1 MGLYDRDYASG
12 HEPGFHVQ
20 APKTIT
26 TQLVLITA
34 CAYGLQLFVEP
45 FSGWFSLDSGWFKH
59 PWTFYRLLSYGFL
72 HDVNGVEHILFNMLM
87 LWMFGREIE
96 LRYGRREYLLFYLWA
111 IVFAGLFWSISEFSM
126 GRPALM
132 VGASGGISG
141 LFVLYALNF
150 PRRQVLFMF
159 IIPMPMWVAALI
171 IVGIDINGAI
181 QRTSAIACTA
191 HLAGAVAGLYYYKF
205 GFSPFVWIANRFS
218 GVKLPRRS
226 KLRLHEPT
234 TDSDSKGGSEIDDR
248 VDEILQKI
256 QEHGKDSLTRR
267 ERRILEKA
275 SQAYQRKRPWGK

>member
-1 MGLYDRDYASG
+1 MGLYDRDYAYDR
-12 HEPGFHVQ
+12 EPGFHVQ
-20 APKTIT
+20 APRTIT

-34 CAYGLQLFVEP
+34 CAYGLQLFVES
-45 FSGWFSLDSGWFKH
+45 FTSWFLLNSDWYQQ
-59 PWTFYRLLSYGFL
+59 PWGFYRLLSYGFL
-72 HDVNGVEHILFNMLM
+72 HDVHGVEHILFNMIM

-96 LRYGRREYLLFYLWA
+96 IRYGRREYLLFYLWA
-111 IVFAGLFWSISEFSM
+111 IVFAGLFWSLSESSM
-126 GRPALM
+126 GRVAQ
-132 VGASGGISG
+132 VIGASGGISG

-181 QRTSAIACTA
+181 QRTGVVACTA

-218 GVKLPRRS
+218 GVKLPRKP
-226 KLRLHEPT
+226 KLQLHEPT
-234 TDSDSKGGSEIDDR
+234 TDSVSKMDSR

-256 QEHGKDSLTRR
+256 QEHGKDSLTWR

-275 SQAYQRKRPWGK
+275 SQEYQRKGK

>member
-1 MGLYDRDYASG
+1 MGLYDRDYARGS
-12 HEPGFHVQ
+12 EPGFHVQ
-20 APKTIT
+20 APRTIT

-34 CAYGLQLFVEP
+34 CAYGLQLFVES
-45 FSGWFSLDSGWFKH
+45 FSSWFLLNSDWYLQ
-59 PWTFYRLLSYGFL
+59 PWGFYRLLSYGFL
-72 HDVNGVEHILFNMLM
+72 HDVRGLEHILFNMIM

-96 LRYGRREYLLFYLWA
+96 LRYGRREFLLFYLWA
-111 IVFAGLFWSISEFSM
+111 IVFAGLFWSLSESSM
-126 GRPALM
+126 GRVAPV

-150 PRRQVLFMF
+150 PHRKVLFMF

-171 IVGIDINGAI
+171 IVGMDINGAI
-181 QRTSAIACTA
+181 HREDHFVACTA

-218 GVKLPRRS
+218 GVKLPRKP
-226 KLRLHEPT
+226 KLQLHEPT
-234 TDSDSKGGSEIDDR
+234 TDGGSKIDDR

-256 QEHGKDSLTRR
+256 QEHGKDSLTWR

-275 SQAYQRKRPWGK
+275 SQEYQRKRP

>member
-1 MGLYDRDYASG
+1 MGLYDRDYASDR
-12 HEPGFHVQ
+12 EPGFHVQ
-20 APKTIT
+20 APRTIT

-34 CAYGLQLFVEP
+34 CVYGLQLFVES
-45 FSGWFSLDSGWFKH
+45 FSSWFSLNSDWYEQ
-59 PWTFYRLLSYGFL
+59 PWGFYRLLSYGFL
-72 HDVNGVEHILFNMLM
+72 HDVHGVEHILFNMIM

-111 IVFAGLFWSISEFSM
+111 IVFAGLFWSLSESSM
-126 GRPALM
+126 GRVAQV

-181 QRTSAIACTA
+181 QRTGVVACTA

-218 GVKLPRRS
+218 GVKLPRKP
-226 KLRLHEPT
+226 KLQLHEPT
-234 TDSDSKGGSEIDDR
+234 TDGGSKIDDR

-256 QEHGKDSLTRR
+256 QEHGKDSLTWR

-275 SQAYQRKRPWGK
+275 SQEYQRKRP

>member
-1 MGLYDRDYASG
+1 MGLYDRDYAND

-34 CAYGLQLFVEP
+34 GVYGLQLFVQQ
-45 FSGWFSLDSGWFKH
+45 FDSWFVLDSNWFRR
-59 PWTFYRLLSYGFL
+59 PWNFYRLLSYGFL
-72 HDVNGVEHILFNMLM
+72 HDVKGVEHILFNMVM

-96 LRYGRREYLLFYLWA
+96 HRYGRREYLLFYLWA
-111 IVFAGLFWSISEFSM
+111 IVFAGLFWSISESSM
-126 GRPALM
+126 GRTAYL

-150 PRRQVLFMF
+150 PHRQVLFMF

-181 QRTSAIACTA
+181 HRTGVVACTA

-205 GFSPFVWIANRFS
+205 GVSPFAWIANRLS
-218 GVKLPRRS
+218 GISLRKQP
-226 KLRLHEPT
+226 KLRIHAPT
-234 TDSDSKGGSEIDDR
+234 DGGGTEFDDR
-248 VDEILQKI
+248 VDEILKKI
-256 QEHGKDSLTRR
+256 QEQGQDSLTWR

-275 SQAYQRKRPWGK
+275 SQEYQRKRP

>member
-1 MGLYDRDYASG
+1 MGLYDRDYSRG
-12 HEPGFHVQ
+12 SESGFHVQ

-34 CAYGLQLFVEP
+34 CVYGLQLFVESFTP
-45 FSGWFSLDSGWFKH
+45 WFLLNSDWYLQ
-59 PWTFYRLLSYGFL
+59 PWGFYRLLSYGFL
-72 HDVNGVEHILFNMLM
+72 HDVKGLEHILFNMIM

-96 LRYGRREYLLFYLWA
+96 LRYGRREFLLFYLWA
-111 IVFAGLFWSISEFSM
+111 IVFAGLFWSLSESSM
-126 GRPALM
+126 GRVANV

-150 PRRQVLFMF
+150 PHRKVLFMF

-171 IVGIDINGAI
+171 ILGIDINGAI
-181 QRTSAIACTA
+181 VRENSGVACTA

-218 GVKLPRRS
+218 GVKLPRKP
-226 KLRLHEPT
+226 KLQLHEPT
-234 TDSDSKGGSEIDDR
+234 TDSSSKIDDR

-256 QEHGKDSLTRR
+256 QEHGKDSLTWR

-275 SQAYQRKRPWGK
+275 SQEYQRKGK

>member
-34 CAYGLQLFVEP
+34 VVYALQCFVKP
-45 FSGWFSLDSGWFKH
+45 FSDWFSLYSDWFQQ
-59 PWTFYRLLSYGFL
+59 PWTFFQLLSYGFL
-72 HDVNGVEHILFNMLM
+72 HDVEGIEHILFNMIM

-96 LRYGRREYLLFYLWA
+96 HRYGRREYLLFYLWA
-111 IVFAGLFWSISEFSM
+111 IVFAGLFWSISESSM

-150 PRRQVLFMF
+150 PHRRVLFMF
-159 IIPMPMWVAALI
+159 IIPMPMWVAALV
-171 IVGIDINGAI
+171 IVGMDINGAI

-218 GVKLPRRS
+218 GVKLPGKS

-234 TDSDSKGGSEIDDR
+234 AEGGSEIDDR
-248 VDEILQKI
+248 VDEILKKI
-256 QEHGKDSLTRR
+256 QEHGKDSLTWR

-275 SQAYQRKRPWGK
+275 SQEYQRKRP

>member
-1 MGLYDRDYASG
+1 MGIYDRDYARGS
-12 HEPGFHVQ
+12 ELGFHVQ

-26 TQLVLITA
+26 TQLVLITV
-34 CAYGLQLFVEP
+34 CVYGLQLTVES
-45 FSGWFSLDSGWFKH
+45 FSSWFSLNSDWYQQ
-59 PWTFYRLLSYGFL
+59 PWGLYRLLSYGFL
-72 HDVNGVEHILFNMLM
+72 HSEKDVQHILFNMIM

-111 IVFAGLFWSISEFSM
+111 IVFAGLFWSLSESSM
-126 GRPALM
+126 GRPSSM
-132 VGASGGISG
+132 IGASGGISG

-150 PRRQVLFMF
+150 PHRKVLFMF

-171 IVGIDINGAI
+171 IIGFDVNGAI
-181 QRTSAIACTA
+181 QRTSPIAFTA

-218 GVKLPRRS
+218 GVKLPRKS
-226 KLRLHEPT
+226 NLRLHEPT
-234 TDSDSKGGSEIDDR
+234 TDDSSKMDGR

-256 QEHGKDSLTRR
+256 QEHGKDSLTWR

-275 SQAYQRKRPWGK
+275 SQEYQRKRP

>member
-12 HEPGFHVQ
+12 HEPGFHFR
-20 APKTIT
+20 APKTVT
-26 TQLVLITA
+26 TQLMLITA
-34 CAYGLQLFVEP
+34 VVYALQCFVEP
-45 FSGWFSLDSGWFKH
+45 FSSWFSLHSDWWDEK
-59 PWTFYRLLSYGFL
+59 PWTFYQLLSYGFL
-72 HDVNGVEHILFNMLM
+72 HDVRGFEHIVFNMLM

-111 IVFAGLFWSISEFSM
+111 IVFAGLFWSISESSV
-126 GRPALM
+126 GRPASL

-181 QRTSAIACTA
+181 QRTNAIACTA

-205 GFSPFVWIANRFS
+205 GFSPFLWIANRFS
-218 GVKLPRRS
+218 GVKLPRKS

-234 TDSDSKGGSEIDDR
+234 SENEAKGGTEIDDR
-248 VDEILQKI
+248 VDEILKKI
-256 QEHGKDSLTRR
+256 KEQGQDSLTWR

-275 SQAYQRKRPWGK
+275 SQKYQRKRP